1 MLFAVFYTYFLV
13 ETDSCS
19 EILYDPFSPSFEASI
34 LERSELRIQEDLA
47 AEKDAE
53 ALKTQQQ
60 EKDLKAI
67 EKQAANDTRI
77 RNDARWLEETNKA
90 RDDAIAFEEQ
100 ERQRIARE
108 EEAEKKYLARLKEIQ
123 EERERLDALIVAP
136 AKAAAAAER
145 EIQYNKVRNNCEI
158 VERRKIGS
166 GPAWIEYDFY
176 AHNEYYPT
184 VEDEMREKKAI
195 NDFRWNG
202 NRYTKNGYEYRFAP
216 QKRFTHTD
224 DWRCEHQSVHDKQ
237 AYEDDAPRRARV
249 AWEEERPERERLAQ
263 EKQKIA
269 DAETKYRMIREKR
282 DEIEKRNR
290 TDTYSSNPKPN
301 GIGSKANRK
310 DSNLSSVELALAK
323 GIKSFG
329 DGLMDAGRW
338 TMEDLPRFLGIIR
351 RRLFEAESL
360 EERRIRE
367 DSVHTHEILFVLG
380 TLLFAIILFRIIIPA

>member
-249 AWEEERPERERLAQ
+249 AWEEERPERERLARLKR
-263 EKQKIA
+263 EEELKKRLKREE
-269 DAETKYRMIREKR
+269 AEEERKAELIESYERRER
-282 DEIEKRNR
+282 FRNNRRSHNSNKSNMSSFDR
-290 TDTYSSNPKPN
+290 TM
-301 GIGSKANRK
+301 
-310 DSNLSSVELALAK
+310 AK
-323 GIKSFG
+323 GTKSAL
-329 DGLMDAGRW
+329 DGVLDGAEAVFTGVG
-338 TMEDLPRFLGIIR
+338 RFLTRIGR
-351 RRLFEAESL
+351 RRLFEADSL

-367 DSVHTHEILFVLG
+367 DNVHTHEILFVLG
-380 TLLFAIILFRIIIPA
+380 TLLFAIILFRIYRRK